1 MINMKIFA
9 IILGIIGVVAF
20 LMVGLLQLVE
30 KDKKNRIREKSEYI
44 KKLDEIN

>member
-1 MINMKIFA
+1 MKIFA